1 MVIDRQILPEPIIS
15 YIHSERV
22 RMFEEDGNIVLSPL
36 YDDTS
41 LNGLFGMLSDGKLS
55 SDDFIKD
62 KAIEMEM
69 EN

>member
-15 YIHSERV
+15 YIHSEKV
-22 RMFEEDGNIVLSPL
+22 RMFEEDGSIVLSPL
-36 YDDTS
+36 KNTPNVDE
-41 LNGLFGMLSDGKLS
+41 LFGMFNDGRLS
-55 SDDFIKD
+55 SEDFIRD